1 MKWRKLTVPGYD
13 DSRRPVHGVTVGN
26 APMSFPEVE
35 IRMELPRIVSRWL
48 TVGLT
53 AALLIPGASTP
64 GQKRPARSTS
74 PTSKSG
80 ILHVLDRLGFGPR
93 PGDVERV
100 SAMGVGAYIEAQ
112 LNPEN
117 IDDSD
122 LDRRLAPISS
132 LNLSQAALL
141 ERFNPPKPPPPPPVP
156 VTLPAVP
163 EVKPAGEMA
172 KPGDMPAKSADALA
186 KPAESKPKP
195 VPMPN
200 PGQVIGDLR
209 RATVLRAT
217 YSNRQLYEATVNFW
231 ENHFSIFINKDS
243 DRFMMTAFDRD
254 AIRPYAMGRFRDLLG
269 ATAHSPAMLY
279 YLDNWQSSVVR
290 VSPATKDR
298 PEKKSG
304 GINENYAR
312 ELMELHTLGVDGGY
326 TQKDVQEV
334 ARCLT
339 GWTIRKPNEEG
350 LFMFNPAAHDNGE
363 KIVLGKRIP
372 AGGGI
377 ADVEKVLDILAR
389 HPSTAKFIATKLT
402 RRFVSDTPPPALV
415 ARAADVFLKTDGDI
429 RETLRTILTSP
440 EFAASLGAKVKTPF
454 EFAVSALRAT
464 DAETD
469 GGPVCDWIA
478 KMGQPIFGRLT
489 PDGFPD
495 RADEW
500 LSANQM
506 LNRLNFGLALAQ
518 NQIKGTYI
526 DGLKLLA
533 GTSPNDGPAV
543 TERVISLILN
553 GKASPE
559 TRQALASV
567 AKTEPQLASGAMPL
581 RVADKPKPGPSPAA
595 QALAL
600 ALGSPEFQRR

>member
-1 MKWRKLTVPGYD
+1 MVG
-13 DSRRPVHGVTVGN
+13 SRWYGDARADVIQGGLGI
-26 APMSFPEVE
+26 MSF
-35 IRMELPRIVSRWL
+35 SRVFSRALACGL
-48 TVGLT
+48 TVGFFLSGT
-53 AALLIPGASTP
+53 AIFA
-64 GQKRPARSTS
+64 QKRTTPVRRTTS
-74 PTSKSG
+74 PDAA
-80 ILHVLDRLGFGPR
+80 LHVLNRLGYGPR

-100 SAMGVGAYIEAQ
+100 VAMGVPAYIAEQ
-112 LNPEN
+112 LNPEF

-122 LDRRLAPISS
+122 LDRRLNGIPSI
-132 LNLSQAALL
+132 NLAQADLL
-141 ERFNPPKPPPPPPVP
+141 ARYNPPKPPPPAPEAKKPSET
-156 VTLPAVP
+156 VTP
-163 EVKPAGEMA
+163 EMKPE
-172 KPGDMPAKSADALA
+172 A
-186 KPAESKPKP
+186 KPAEKPGDTAQKPPEAKPKP
-195 VPMPN
+195 APPAPMPN

-217 YSNRQLYEATVNFW
+217 YSRRQLYEATVNFW

-243 DRFMMTAFDRD
+243 DRFLMTAFDRD
-254 AIRPYAMGRFRDLLG
+254 VIRPYAFGRFRDLLG
-269 ATAHSPAMLY
+269 ATAKSPAMLY
-279 YLDNWQSSVVR
+279 YLDNWQSR
-290 VSPATKDR
+290 VERVTPATKDK

-312 ELMELHTLGVDGGY
+312 ELLELHTLGVDGGY

-350 LFMFNPAAHDNGE
+350 LFMFNPAWHDNGE

-377 ADVEKVLDILAR
+377 ADVERVLDILAR
-389 HPSTAKFIATKLT
+389 HPSTAKFIATKLA

-415 ARAADVFLKTDGDI
+415 ARAADTFLKTDGDI
-429 RETLRTILTSP
+429 RETLKVIVTSP
-440 EFAASLGAKVKTPF
+440 EFAASIGAKVKNPF
-454 EFAVSALRAT
+454 EFAVSVLRAT

-469 GGPVCDWIA
+469 GGPVVDWIS
-478 KMGQPIFGRLT
+478 KLGQPIFGRLT

-506 LNRLNFGLALAQ
+506 LNRLNFGLAVAQ
-518 NQIKGTYI
+518 NQVKGTKI
-526 DGLKLLA
+526 DGKKLLA
-533 GTSPNDGPAV
+533 GTSPDDGPAV

-553 GKASPE
+553 GKASDE
-559 TRQALASV
+559 TRRAV
-567 AKTEPQLASGAMPL
+567 AGVARTEPVASPTVAMPL
-581 RVADKPKPGPSPAA
+581 LPATDKPPGGPAPAA

>member
-1 MKWRKLTVPGYD
+1 MSS
-13 DSRRPVHGVTVGN
+13 SRV
-26 APMSFPEVE
+26 F
-35 IRMELPRIVSRWL
+35 SRVLACGL
-48 TVGLT
+48 TVGFFL
-53 AALLIPGASTP
+53 PGMVVWA
-64 GQKRPARSTS
+64 QKRTP
-74 PTSKSG
+74 PTRRTAPNTDSA
-80 ILHVLDRLGFGPR
+80 LHVLNRLGYGPR

-100 SAMGVGAYIEAQ
+100 VGMGVPAYVAEQ

-122 LDRRLAPISS
+122 LDRRLTGIPS
-132 LNLSQAALL
+132 LTLAQADLL
-141 ERFNPPKPPPPPPVP
+141 ARYNPPKPLPPPAPAPSADGKKPPMPETVMP
-156 VTLPAVP
+156 EMKPESKSEPKPAVEAQKPP
-163 EVKPAGEMA
+163 EA
-172 KPGDMPAKSADALA
+172 
-186 KPAESKPKP
+186 KPKP

-217 YSNRQLYEATVNFW
+217 YSRRQLYEVTVNFW
-231 ENHFSIFINKDS
+231 ENHFNIFISKDS
-243 DRFMMTAFDRD
+243 DRFLMTAFDRD
-254 AIRPYAMGRFRDLLG
+254 VIRPHAFGRFRDLLG
-269 ATAHSPAMLY
+269 ATAKSPAMLY
-279 YLDNWQSSVVR
+279 YLDNWQSR
-290 VSPATKDR
+290 IERITPATKDK
-298 PEKKSG
+298 PERKSG

-312 ELMELHTLGVDGGY
+312 ELLELHTLGVDGGY

-350 LFMFNPAAHDNGE
+350 LFMFNPAWHDNGE
-363 KIVLGKRIP
+363 KVVLGKRIP

-377 ADVEKVLDILAR
+377 ADVERVLDILAR
-389 HPSTAKFIATKLT
+389 HPSTAKFIATKLA
-402 RRFVSDTPPPALV
+402 RRFVSDTPPPVLV

-429 RETLRTILTSP
+429 RETLKVIVTSP
-440 EFAASLGAKVKTPF
+440 EFAASIGAKVKNPF

-469 GGPVCDWIA
+469 GGPVADWIA
-478 KMGQPIFGRLT
+478 KLGQPIFGRLT

-506 LNRLNFGLALAQ
+506 LNRLNFGLSLAQ
-518 NQIKGTYI
+518 NFIKGTRI
-526 DGLKLLA
+526 DGKKLLA
-533 GTSPNDGPAV
+533 GTPPDAGPAV

-559 TRQALASV
+559 TRRAV
-567 AKTEPQLASGAMPL
+567 AGVAQGEPPPPSNDLPL
-581 RVADKPKPGPSPAA
+581 QPAADKPKPPAGPAPAA